1 MCQHLN
7 EQDGMHEYLIDRIT
21 ELETQV
27 EELELTLIYVM
38 NPGIDIEEVS
48 RLRARKDVGI
58 DG

>member
-1 MCQHLN
+1 
-7 EQDGMHEYLIDRIT
+7 MHEYLIDRIA

-27 EELELTLIYVM
+27 EKLELTLIYVM

-48 RLRARKDVGI
+48 RLRVRKDVGI